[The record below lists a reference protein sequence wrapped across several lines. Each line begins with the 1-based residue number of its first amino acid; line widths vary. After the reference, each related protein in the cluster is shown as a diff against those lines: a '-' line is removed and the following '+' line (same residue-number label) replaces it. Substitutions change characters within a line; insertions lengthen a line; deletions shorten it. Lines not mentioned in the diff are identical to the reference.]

1 MNWHLIHLD
10 ELFQKLGTGPQ
21 GLSQVHAEE
30 RLGEQGPNE
39 LTARKKKTLL
49 GIFLYQ
55 FKDFMIV
62 VLMAAAVLAG
72 IMGDVTDTAIILAIV
87 LVNAVIGMLQEHRA
101 EKAIEALRRMAAPV
115 ATVVHDGSVRA
126 IPAAE
131 LVTGDMVL
139 LEAGQIVPADLRLVE
154 CHGLRMQEAALTG
167 ESQDT
172 TKHAHELHEADLP
185 LGDRLNMAFKGTIAS
200 AGRGRGLVVAT
211 GMNTEMGKIAR
222 LLDEDTT
229 ATPLQKR
236 MAVFGKHISY
246 AVLAICGVL
255 FAVGY
260 LRGEDPML
268 LLLTS
273 ISLAVAAIPEAL
285 PALMSVT
292 LAISARRMVRQR
304 SLIRRLSAVETLGSV
319 TYICTDKTGTLT
331 LNRMRAE
338 QVVLPAEVESD
349 PALREHFFQA
359 MALSND
365 VALDASGTPLGD
377 GTEVALYEHAL
388 KNGFDKSQLEATMPR
403 IAEVPFDAV
412 RKCMSTVHGVGG
424 DQVLFIKG
432 ALESLLE
439 RAPDQDPARTTW
451 LMEQADAMARQG
463 FRVMALGSKGA
474 IPAPVPDD
482 PSALE
487 QGITVLGL
495 VGLLDPPRPEATE
508 AVADCLR
515 AGIRPVMITGDH
527 PETARSIAQKIG
539 ILVANDDGP
548 TAVISGKELAA
559 LSREELLVRV
569 EHIRVYARVS
579 PEQKLNIVSALQE
592 KGHFVAM
599 TGDGVNDAPAL
610 KRADIGVAMG
620 ITGTDVSK
628 EAADM
633 ILLDDNFATLAHAVR
648 EGRRVFDNIL
658 KFIKYILTSNAGEI
672 WAIALAPM
680 IGLPIPLLPVHILW
694 INLVTDG
701 LPGLALSMEPGEK
714 DLMQR
719 PPRHPKASIFAN
731 GLGLHILWVGML
743 MGAVTLGTQ
752 AWSIHAGNAHWQ
764 TMAFNVLCLS
774 QMGHVLAIR
783 NSRSFFRT
791 PFFSNPALL
800 GAIVLTL
807 LLQLAV
813 TYVPMLQSVFHTEAL
828 SLREFLIVGAVSSI
842 VFIGVEV
849 EKLFAR
855 RSLPIG
861 QA

>member
-10 ELFQKLGTGPQ
+10 ELFRTLGTGNR
-21 GLSQVHAEE
+21 GLSQVQAEE
-30 RLGEQGPNE
+30 RLREQGPNE
-39 LTARKKKTLL
+39 LTARKRKTLL
-49 GIFLYQ
+49 GIFLHQ

-62 VLMAAAVLAG
+62 VLMVAAVIAG
-72 IMGDVTDTAIILAIV
+72 VMGDLTDTYIILAIV
-87 LVNAVIGMLQEHRA
+87 VVNAVIGMLQEFRA
-101 EKAIEALRRMAAPV
+101 EKAMEALRRMAALQ
-115 ATVVHDGSVRA
+115 AVVVRDGHVRT
-126 IPAAE
+126 IPAME
-131 LVTGDMVL
+131 LVTGDVVL
-139 LEAGQIVPADLRLVE
+139 LEAGQIMPADLRIVE
-154 CHGLRMQEAALTG
+154 CHSLRMQEAALTG
-167 ESQDT
+167 EAHDV
-172 TKHAHELHEADLP
+172 TKHADELHEADLP

-200 AGRGRGLVVAT
+200 AGRGRAVVVAT
-211 GMNTEMGKIAR
+211 GMQTEMGKIAR

-229 ATPLQKR
+229 STPLQKR
-236 MAVFGKHISY
+236 MAVFGKHISF

-260 LRGEDPML
+260 LRGEEPML

-292 LAISARRMVRQR
+292 LAISARRMVKQR

-319 TYICTDKTGTLT
+319 TTICTDKTGTLT
-331 LNRMRAE
+331 LNRMRVE
-338 QVVLPAEVESD
+338 QVALPAEVEID
-349 PALREHFFQA
+349 PTLRERFFQA
-359 MALSND
+359 LALSND
-365 VALDASGTPLGD
+365 VAQDAHGAPLGD
-377 GTEVALYEHAL
+377 GTEVAMYEHAL
-388 KNGFDKSQLEATMPR
+388 KNGYDKSRLEPAMPR
-403 IAEVPFDAV
+403 VSEVAFDAL
-412 RKCMSTVHGVGG
+412 RKCMSTVHRVG
-424 DQVLFIKG
+424 DEHVLFIKG
-432 ALESLLE
+432 AVESLLE
-439 RAPDQDPARTTW
+439 RSDGRDGTW
-451 LMEQADAMARQG
+451 FLEQSEAMAKQG
-463 FRVMALGSKGA
+463 YRVMAIGSRAA
-474 IPAPVPDD
+474 IPAPMPDD
-482 PSALE
+482 PTMLE
-487 QGITVLGL
+487 QGIMLLGL
-495 VGLLDPPRPEATE
+495 VGLLDPPRPEATA
-508 AVADCLR
+508 AVAVCLR

-527 PETARSIAQKIG
+527 PQTARSIARKIG
-539 ILVANDDGP
+539 ILTAQDDGP
-548 TAVISGKELAA
+548 DAVVSGKELTL

-569 EHIRVYARVS
+569 ERIRVYARVS

-592 KGHFVAM
+592 NGHFVAM

-658 KFIKYILTSNAGEI
+658 KFIKYTLTSNAGEI

-701 LPGLALSMEPGEK
+701 LPGLALSLEPGEK
-714 DLMQR
+714 DLMER
-719 PPRHPKASIFAN
+719 PPRHPKASIFAH
-731 GLGLHILWVGML
+731 GLGLHILWVGLL

-791 PFFSNPALL
+791 PLFSNPGLL
-800 GAIVLTL
+800 GAIALTL

-813 TYVPMLQSVFHTEAL
+813 TYLPAMQSVFRTEAL
-828 SLREFLIVGAVSSI
+828 SLQEFLIVGALSTI
-842 VFIGVEV
+842 VFIGVEI

-855 RSLPIG
+855 RAPSIE